1 MSIGKRNNSVGTTFT
16 APTNSLMPLSPEERQ
31 RLGLQMTQTLGNTN
45 LMDFG
50 QFNSGQQVP
59 IGVAGVPEKIPATN
73 IPKVSKFGNL
83 LARMGGMDSKDII
96 GVNDINNTKMTQEQM
111 DNYSQQR
118 STARGKGM
126 SDLLLALGTAFKG
139 EDIIKTVGD
148 ARDKRTLAEET
159 ARMTDLNTQMAEAY
173 RQGDYEKV
181 RALALEMND
190 PSMNQA
196 IFNNMNKDMSTVSPD
211 GKLILER
218 DQQGN
223 IISAKPNTSVIE
235 AIDPK
240 ELGYSAIKD
249 INEGEAKIK
258 SMNNTSDEIDGFIEM
273 IDNKDAFD
281 TDFELLEDRAKQ
293 VRDNIDFQSLV
304 SQAMAD
310 KINNWNNEYDH
321 IEQMIYTGGFPSK
334 QDKDL
339 MADFHRIDSAQERI
353 KICRNIEDQRHRLFA
368 ERLICQFY
376 PQEAPEDMMNRYQ
389 SLITQRLNE
398 EGPWGSMSKIMT
410 ELDLSL
416 IHI

>member
-118 STARGKGM
+118 NTARGKGM

-159 ARMTDLNTQMAEAY
+159 ARITDLNTQMAEAY
-173 RQGDYEKV
+173 RQGDFEKV

-196 IFNNMNKDMSTVSPD
+196 IFNNMNKDMSTVSAD

-223 IISAKPNTSVIE
+223 IIGASPNQEVIDALAKNSNKLGASVLEKVVADETEITTRDQILEDADMWERMIENDEIQFGFLDRVGEGSAEFFGVGTNQEGINSRNFENWRAKLKADILNLQPGVKTDFDYTAVERQLEMVNS
-235 AIDPK
+235 K
-240 ELGYSAIKD
+240 EGALAW
-249 INEGEAKIK
+249 IK
-258 SMNNTSDEIDGFIEM
+258 SFKENQRKDREKAKERNKKRLENQGAEIEIGFE
-273 IDNKDAFD
+273 
-281 TDFELLEDRAKQ
+281 
-293 VRDNIDFQSLV
+293 
-304 SQAMAD
+304 
-310 KINNWNNEYDH
+310 
-321 IEQMIYTGGFPSK
+321 
-334 QDKDL
+334 
-339 MADFHRIDSAQERI
+339 
-353 KICRNIEDQRHRLFA
+353 
-368 ERLICQFY
+368 
-376 PQEAPEDMMNRYQ
+376 
-389 SLITQRLNE
+389 
-398 EGPWGSMSKIMT
+398 
-410 ELDLSL
+410 
-416 IHI
+416 